1 MQVVKHISYM
11 IQLLKLFSLKP
22 LEYLFFPI
30 FLVLHLLTRV
40 ATVGLVIGLVVSIAP
55 FFNESLAQERDAQEA
70 THPDDLPAIVQN
82 TFVNSLE
89 MLIAN
94 ENEITA
100 REVKKQAFYKLFPQ
114 LSLTIGQDTADQTI
128 NDNGAI
134 INNSGQETRSQTLK
148 FRQTLLGSGA
158 PSYSYVAAKSDHQ
171 IALEQL
177 RLDENNILLQIINS
191 YTNLYTA
198 QKIKQIADTNLVRL
212 QQHYNATKQR
222 QRLGSASLTQLKQA
236 EAQLENARA
245 NTISAEGNMIATQAS
260 FETSTGIAV
269 SGTLVAPTIINQD
282 LLPKSLADAHIQAES
297 FSPSIKIA
305 LQQEKKAKALKK
317 RSGLPLVPNIAV
329 EIGQRESERP
339 SNSGNGQATTE
350 ESFVAFQLSYNITPG
365 QALSARKQALSA
377 NRTREAGLL
386 LARRNSHSGTIIA
399 WQNYVTAKAV
409 LNASNLAQKASES
422 AFEGTEKEYD
432 LGRRSQLELLDAQ
445 ETWLNAEQS
454 YHQAFGRFINAH
466 YRLLAN
472 NGQLTYRDFT
482 N

>member
-1 MQVVKHISYM
+1 MVKHISYM
-11 IQLLKLFSLKP
+11 IHLLKLFSLKP

-30 FLVLHLLTRV
+30 FLVLHLLTRL
-40 ATVGLVIGLVVSIAP
+40 ATLGLVVGLVISIAP
-55 FFNESLAQERDAQEA
+55 FFNESLAQEKKAQEK

-94 ENEITA
+94 ENEINA
-100 REVKKQAFYKLFPQ
+100 RELKKQAFYRLFPQ
-114 LSLTIGQDTADQTI
+114 LSLTAVQNTADQTI
-128 NDNGAI
+128 NNNGTI
-134 INNSGQETRSQTLK
+134 INNSDQETTSQTLK

-171 IALEQL
+171 IALQQL

-191 YTNLYTA
+191 YTELYTA

-245 NTISAEGNMIATQAS
+245 NAISAEGNMITTQAS
-260 FETSTGIAV
+260 FEISTGIAV
-269 SGTLVAPTIINQD
+269 SGVLPPPTIINQD
-282 LLPKSLADAHIQAES
+282 LLPSSLEDTHIQAEA
-297 FSPSIKIA
+297 FSPNIKIA

-329 EIGQRESERP
+329 EIGQTTNEIP
-339 SNSGNGQATTE
+339 NNINGQTKTE
-350 ESFVAFQLSYNITPG
+350 ETFLAFQLSYNITPG
-365 QALSARKQALSA
+365 QALSARRQALSA
-377 NRTREAGLL
+377 NRARGAGLL
-386 LARRNSHSGTIIA
+386 LARRNAHSGTIIA

-422 AFEGTEKEYD
+422 AFEGTKKEYD

-472 NGQLTYRDFT
+472 SGHLAYSDFK

>member
-1 MQVVKHISYM
+1 M
-11 IQLLKLFSLKP
+11 
-22 LEYLFFPI
+22 FFPI

-40 ATVGLVIGLVVSIAP
+40 ATLGLVAGFVISIAP
-55 FFNESLAQERDAQEA
+55 FFNESLAQEKKK
-70 THPDDLPAIVQN
+70 HPDDLPAIVQN
-82 TFVNSLE
+82 TFINSLE

-94 ENEITA
+94 ETEINA
-100 REVKKQAFYKLFPQ
+100 REAKKQAFYKLFPQ

-128 NDNGAI
+128 NENGDI
-134 INNSGQETRSQTLK
+134 TNKSGQTTNSQTLK
-148 FRQTLLGSGA
+148 LRQTLLGGGA
-158 PSYSYVAAKSDHQ
+158 PSYSYVAAKADHQ
-171 IALEQL
+171 IAIEQL

-191 YTNLYTA
+191 YTGLYTA
-198 QKIKQIADTNLVRL
+198 QKIRQIADINLVRL
-212 QQHYNATKQR
+212 QQHYNATQQR

-245 NTISAEGNMIATQAS
+245 NAISADGDMITTQAS
-260 FETSTGIAV
+260 FETLTGIAV
-269 SGTLVAPTIINQD
+269 TGELTAPTILNEN
-282 LLPKSLADAHIQAES
+282 LLPSSLEEAHMQAET
-297 FSPSIKIA
+297 FNPAVKIA
-305 LQQEKKAKALKK
+305 LQQDRKAKALKK

-339 SNSGNGQATTE
+339 SNSGNGQITTE

-365 QALSARKQALSA
+365 QALSARKQALSL
-377 NRTREAGLL
+377 NRARGAGLL
-386 LARRNSHSGTIIA
+386 LARRNAHSSTIIA

-422 AFEGTEKEYD
+422 AFEGTKKEYD

-454 YHQAFGRFINAH
+454 YHQALRQFVNAH
-466 YRLLAN
+466 YQLLAN
-472 NGQLTYRDFT
+472 NGQLAYSDFK